1 MLLTTLVVVLAFRLF
16 YRFWSGRCSSK
27 RSLAGK
33 TVVVTGASAGI
44 GKEAAKDFL
53 RRRARVIL
61 ACRNLE
67 KAQKVAEELVAET
80 GNPEVAVRR
89 LDTAD
94 LASVRAF
101 AEEFL
106 RTEDAL
112 HVLVNNAGIAG
123 ARTRQE
129 TKDGLELTMATNH
142 FGHFL
147 LTNLLLKRLQESAPS
162 RVVTVSSAAHMVV
175 RKLDPR
181 DLNLSASY
189 GSMQAYGLSKLC
201 NILFAA
207 ELAERLRGTG
217 VTSNSLHPGAVAT
230 EFFVKDD
237 PSRGWVMTLAGRVI
251 NFFVTLAGKDSELGA
266 QTTIHLAV
274 SEDLDR
280 VSGKYFEDCKEAT
293 PTRIAR
299 DRAVA
304 KSVWEVSEALVN
316 LRPSEVN
323 Y

>member
-217 VTSNSLHPGAVAT
+217 VTSNSLHPGAV
-230 EFFVKDD
+230 
-237 PSRGWVMTLAGRVI
+237 GHRV
-251 NFFVTLAGKDSELGA
+251 
-266 QTTIHLAV
+266 
-274 SEDLDR
+274 
-280 VSGKYFEDCKEAT
+280 
-293 PTRIAR
+293 
-299 DRAVA
+299 
-304 KSVWEVSEALVN
+304 
-316 LRPSEVN
+316 LRQG
-323 Y
+323 

>member
-1 MLLTTLVVVLAFRLF
+1 MLLTTLVAVLAFRLF

-33 TVVVTGASAGI
+33 TVVVTGGSAGI

-53 RRRARVIL
+53 RRRAKVIL

-67 KAQKVAEELVAET
+67 KARKVAEELVVET
-80 GNPEVAVRR
+80 GNPEVSVRL

-106 RTEDAL
+106 RTEDSL

-123 ARTRQE
+123 SRTRQE

-162 RVVTVSSAAHMVV
+162 RVVTVSSAAHMIV
-175 RKLDPR
+175 RSLNPR
-181 DLNLSASY
+181 DLNLTSSY
-189 GSMQAYGLSKLC
+189 GSMEAYGLSKLC

-207 ELAERLRGTG
+207 ELAERLKGTG

-237 PSRGWVMTLAGRVI
+237 PNRGWVMTLAGRII

-274 SEDLDR
+274 SEELDS

-299 DRAVA
+299 DRAIA
-304 KSVWEVSEALVN
+304 KSVWEVSEAMVN

>member
-1 MLLTTLVVVLAFRLF
+1 MLLTTLVVLLAFRLF

-33 TVVVTGASAGI
+33 TVVVTGGSAGI
-44 GKEAAKDFL
+44 GKESAKDFL
-53 RRRARVIL
+53 RRRAKVIL

-67 KAQKVAEELVAET
+67 KARKVAEELVAET
-80 GNPEVAVRR
+80 GNPKVAVRR

-106 RTEDAL
+106 RTEDPL

-123 ARTRQE
+123 SRTRQE

-147 LTNLLLKRLQESAPS
+147 LTNLLLKRLQQS
-162 RVVTVSSAAHMVV
+162 
-175 RKLDPR
+175 D
-181 DLNLSASY
+181 
-189 GSMQAYGLSKLC
+189 C
-201 NILFAA
+201 
-207 ELAERLRGTG
+207 
-217 VTSNSLHPGAVAT
+217 
-230 EFFVKDD
+230 
-237 PSRGWVMTLAGRVI
+237 
-251 NFFVTLAGKDSELGA
+251 ELGA

-274 SEDLDR
+274 SEELDR

-304 KSVWEVSEALVN
+304 KSVWEVSEAMVN